1 MRRRIIILYFIF
13 IISLLSLGTI
23 SIESFDD
30 NMHIQVEI
38 KGAVKQ
44 EKVIELN
51 IGQTIKDAL
60 DEVILMDNADLDNIS
75 LLKPVYR
82 NQIIT
87 IPKKQ
92 ELNKISINSSSI
104 EQLST
109 IKGISDVL
117 ANRIIEYRNQ
127 YGCFNSIEEIKN
139 VKGIGNSKFE
149 KIKDYICL

>member
-1 MRRRIIILYFIF
+1 M
-13 IISLLSLGTI
+13 LLSLGSI
-23 SIESFDD
+23 SVEPINKDKK
-30 NMHIQVEI
+30 IQVEI

-60 DEVILMDNADLDNIS
+60 NEVILLDNADLENIS
-75 LLKPVYR
+75 LLKPVCR

-87 IPKKQ
+87 IPEKQ

-127 YGCFNSIEEIKN
+127 FGCFNSIDEIKN

-149 KIKDYICL
+149 KIKDFICL